1 VIRLEHRHPEPDG
14 PTSVASLPFASTSA
28 RARVPGGV
36 WVKMAAEGAREC
48 RVCEGMA
55 QFRQAGGSGERR
67 RCHHTERNG
76 AENAAPDER
85 LMPTLYL
92 DDRVN

>member
-1 VIRLEHRHPEPDG
+1 MARDGGAAARAARLPLTARGLLCVIRLEHRHPEPDG

-28 RARVPGGV
+28 RARVSGGV

-55 QFRQAGGSGERR
+55 QFRQAGGSG
-67 RCHHTERNG
+67 
-76 AENAAPDER
+76 
-85 LMPTLYL
+85 